1 MKYFLCRKMSF
12 DSILY
17 LQSVSYFVNI
27 SGRDGRAEEGIEGPA
42 AEQCNTH
49 RQSENIAGTGTYLG
63 CS

>member
-1 MKYFLCRKMSF
+1 MNF
-12 DSILY
+12 DSILC
-17 LQSVSYFVNI
+17 LQWVSYFVNI

-49 RQSENIAGTGTYLG
+49 GQSENIAGTGIYLG

>member
-1 MKYFLCRKMSF
+1 MKYFLCRKMNF
-12 DSILY
+12 DGILC

-49 RQSENIAGTGTYLG
+49 GQSENIAGTGTYLG
-63 CS
+63 RS